1 MRLEALQRASRSILP
16 AALAGSCRLAF
27 ADDGSVVFL
36 ADNGAVAAKLRQL
49 TARMTAHLS
58 ALDREVTGMRVEVQ
72 PRGNF
77 SHKQSPPPRTM
88 DPSAIDA
95 FSRLSQA
102 LPEGPLKEAVDRLLV
117 HRTRGQAG

>member
-1 MRLEALQRASRSILP
+1 MRLEALQRAARSILP

-36 ADNGAVAAKLRQL
+36 ADNGAVAAKLRQF

-72 PRGNF
+72 PRGIS
-77 SHKQSPPPRTM
+77 SHKPTAVHRTM
-88 DPSAIDA
+88 DASAIDA
-95 FSRLSQA
+95 FARLSQE
-102 LPEGPLKEAVDRLLV
+102 LPDGQLKDAVDRLLV
-117 HRTRGQAG
+117 HRTRERGE